1 MSDLSGGLLGEK
13 SPESPEPPQPT
24 RFIAPDRRANLA
36 RQRRMSRR
44 IFTGTALTSL
54 ATAGALGALPA
65 TAEVTWREKDPFTLG
80 IASGDPTSSSVVLW
94 TRLAV
99 DPHVLDGRGG
109 MPNVP
114 VEVRWE
120 LASDESFRSILRRG
134 TETARPEE
142 AHSLHVELEDL
153 PAGSEFFYR
162 FRAGRHV
169 SPVGRTLTT
178 PPPGDTRSL
187 RMVHLS
193 CSHWEGGWFT
203 AYRRAAEDRPDLVFG
218 LGDYIYEGG
227 PGKSDIRTHLHK
239 LCTTL
244 EDYRLRYATYK
255 TDPDLQLLHATAPWI
270 VTWDDHE
277 IQDNWAGQYPKDG
290 VPTDAWVARK
300 IAAEQAYYENMP
312 LRRSSAP
319 NGSSIQLF
327 RRLSWGDLATFHV
340 LDTRQHRDLQACH
353 DGGKTWWFTDCEE
366 QVDPSRTMLGDRQ
379 EQWLLDGMTE
389 STSTW
394 NLIPQSVF
402 FARRDNAA
410 GPASTLSSDG
420 WDGYRPS
427 RDTLVD
433 AFSERQIANPVVL
446 TGDVHVHFANEIKSD
461 FLDPDSRT
469 VGVELVTTS
478 ITSGGDGGD
487 TVNGEE
493 VVYAE
498 NPHIKYIRGR
508 RGYVLSEYSTDELR
522 VDFKT
527 LPAVTRPDAE
537 IGIDRTYVV
546 PAGEPALHEA

>member
-1 MSDLSGGLLGEK
+1 MSDLSGGLL
-13 SPESPEPPQPT
+13 PEQPHQPT
-24 RFIAPDRRANLA
+24 RFIAPDRGANLA

-44 IFTGTALTSL
+44 FFTGATLTTL
-54 ATAGALGALPA
+54 AAAGVLGAQPA
-65 TAEVTWREKDPFTLG
+65 TAAGDWRQQDPFTLG

-109 MPNVP
+109 MPNIPVP
-114 VEVRWE
+114 VRWE
-120 LASDESFRSILRRG
+120 LATDERFRSIVRRG
-134 TETARPEE
+134 TETAVPEE
-142 AHSLHVELEDL
+142 AHSIHVELEDL
-153 PAGSEFFYR
+153 PADSEFYYR
-162 FRAGRHV
+162 FRTGRHV

-178 PPPGDTRSL
+178 PPAGSTRNL

-227 PGKSDIRTHLHK
+227 PGKSEIRKHPHK

-277 IQDNWAGQYPKDG
+277 IQDNWAGEYPKDG
-290 VPTDAWVARK
+290 VPTDAWMARK

-319 NGSSIQLF
+319 VGSSIQLF

-340 LDTRQHRDLQACH
+340 LDTRQYRDLQACH
-353 DGGKTWWFTDCEE
+353 DGGKTWWFADCEE
-366 QVDPSRTMLGDRQ
+366 QTDPTRTLLGDRQ
-379 EQWLLDGMTE
+379 EQWLLDGMTD
-389 STSTW
+389 SPATW
-394 NLIPQSVF
+394 QLFAQSVF
-402 FARRDNAA
+402 FAKRDNAA
-410 GPASTLSSDG
+410 GPTTTLGSDG
-420 WDGYRPS
+420 WDGYRAD
-427 RDTLVD
+427 RNTLVD
-433 AFSERQIANPVVL
+433 AWSERGVANPVVL
-446 TGDVHVHFANEIKSD
+446 TGDVHVHFANELKAD
-461 FLDPDSRT
+461 FWEPDSAT

-478 ITSGGDGGD
+478 ITSGGDGSD
-487 TVNGEE
+487 VVNGEA
-493 VVYAE
+493 VVLAE

-527 LPAVTRPDAE
+527 IPAVTRPDAE
-537 IGIDRTYVV
+537 VSIDRTYVV
-546 PAGEPALHEA
+546 PAGEPGLHLE